1 MIKGQVS
8 CPRRRAARGLRCRRL
23 TEPGNPRHPQRQ
35 TPPALHHPGG
45 MPAIS
50 RGLSR
55 QRAPPPEYP
64 SKRPRP
70 RQGSQSS
77 IKGLV
82 LYHPQTSSTKLR
94 CTTTIIIPRGK
105 NNCRCTLRYGKHQK
119 SNWSTVGLWFSNPAE
134 RGLWHPPQKAKYRA
148 LCHDSTRRTSP
159 IDDGLERRAG
169 ESRSVQKANSYQFN

>member
-94 CTTTIIIPRGK
+94 
-105 NNCRCTLRYGKHQK
+105 YGKHQK